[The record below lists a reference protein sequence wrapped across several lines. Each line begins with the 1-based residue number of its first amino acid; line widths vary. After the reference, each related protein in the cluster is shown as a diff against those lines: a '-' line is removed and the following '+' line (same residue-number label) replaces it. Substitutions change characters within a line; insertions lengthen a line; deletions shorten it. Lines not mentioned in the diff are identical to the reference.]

1 MWPIKSFEDYEIG
14 KEFISNSRTITETDI
29 TTFAHLTRDFHP
41 IHIDAEYAKTSIFG
55 GRIAHGLLTLS
66 CALGMISDWEFRSR
80 SGMAFLNLNW
90 RFLKPVKINDTIHA
104 KASIL
109 DKKNWKKPN
118 RGIIV
123 FGLEVIN
130 QKGEIVAEGKS
141 EELVLKKEQV

>member
-55 GRIAHGLLTLS
+55 ERIAHGLLTLS